1 VAGRSGRRGVFVAPA
16 VAMRLHS
23 ARGFTLIEVIV
34 ALGVVLALAS
44 ASAQLVSM
52 TVRANAVAQT
62 LTAAVILAQQK
73 MEELLSEAGLGLNP
87 SPAGALAQDR
97 AGCFD
102 VVNWRGHTLRRR
114 WSIEPLAGGAGGTL
128 TLQVLVTDLR
138 DGAHVRLVAA
148 KAQAGF

>member
-1 VAGRSGRRGVFVAPA
+1 
-16 VAMRLHS
+16 MRLQS

-34 ALGVVLALAS
+34 ALGIVMAIAT

-73 MEELLSEAGLGLNP
+73 LEELLPEAGLSLNP
-87 SPAGALAQDR
+87 SPPDALARDR

-102 VVNWRGHTLRRR
+102 VVTWRGRELRRR
-114 WSIEPLAGGAGGTL
+114 WSIEPLGGGAGETL
-128 TLQVLVTDLR
+128 TLQVLVTDVK
-138 DGAHVRLVAA
+138 DGAQVRLVAA
-148 KAQAGF
+148 KAHRGF